1 MTFKNLYIDHER
13 SSEAEEWVKEELAE
27 QEKRFAKIE
36 AARNLGIPVI
46 MIERPG
52 GEPVIQAP
60 SRSEII
66 DTVRE
71 TLKKI

>member
-1 MTFKNLYIDHER
+1 MIVSKNSGGD
-13 SSEAEEWVKEELAE
+13 AT
-27 QEKRFAKIE
+27 FAKIE

-66 DTVRE
+66 KRVHEILDQ
-71 TLKKI
+71 I